1 MDLTKITFNHVIS
14 LIMVFLE
21 REVSTWIINLLTE
34 LTPDVHG
41 LDFCGKI
48 KLQNVNGETFL

>member
-1 MDLTKITFNHVIS
+1 MFIS

-21 REVSTWIINLLTE
+21 REVCTWIINLLTE